1 MKTLQEMNDIDRM
14 GTLVKNLERTIESM
28 RQIMRAG
35 VAPSSE
41 QLKQIWLAHDALGEA
56 YNEAEKVRRKA

>member
-1 MKTLQEMNDIDRM
+1 MKTLQEMTEMDRM
-14 GTLVKNLERTIESM
+14 ATLVKNLDQTIKSM
-28 RQIMRAG
+28 MELMKSG

-56 YNEAEKVRRKA
+56 YNEAEKVRRKT

>member
-1 MKTLQEMNDIDRM
+1 MKTLTEMTEIDRL

-28 RQIMRAG
+28 RDLMRGG

-41 QLKQIWLAHDALGEA
+41 QLKQLWLAHDALGEA
-56 YNEAEKVRRKA
+56 YNEAEKVRRKV